1 MKILFLDH
9 DGVLCLSDNWGGR
22 SKKKGYDS
30 NPETPLSIRMDNF
43 DAKAV
48 KVLNKIL
55 EETGAEIV
63 VSSDWKL
70 HGTLEQMIEM
80 YKDYGVIKTPIA
92 YTPNMKDYDP
102 DSYSLYHWKG
112 WAEQQRSE
120 EIKRYL
126 AAHPEITHWVAVDD
140 LNMSENINRS
150 DETEWGLKNFV
161 LMTKP
166 YNEGIKQ
173 SGAKDKIIKYL
184 I

>member
-1 MKILFLDH
+1 MKVIFLDH
-9 DGVLCLSDNWGGR
+9 DGVLCLSNNWGGR
-22 SKKKGYDS
+22 TKKEGYDS
-30 NPETPLSIRMDNF
+30 NPESSLSIRMDNF

-55 EETGAEIV
+55 EETDAEIV

-70 HGTLEQMIEM
+70 HGTLQQMQEM

-92 YTPNMKDYDP
+92 YTPNMNDYDLNAHQ
-102 DSYSLYHWKG
+102 LYNWKG
-112 WAEQQRSE
+112 WSSQQRAD

-126 AAHPEITHWVAVDD
+126 SAHPEITHWVAVDD
-140 LNMSENINRS
+140 LNMSLS
-150 DETEWGLKNFV
+150 LGPEWGLKNFV
-161 LMTKP
+161 LMKRP

-173 SGAKDKIIKYL
+173 SGIKQKIINYL